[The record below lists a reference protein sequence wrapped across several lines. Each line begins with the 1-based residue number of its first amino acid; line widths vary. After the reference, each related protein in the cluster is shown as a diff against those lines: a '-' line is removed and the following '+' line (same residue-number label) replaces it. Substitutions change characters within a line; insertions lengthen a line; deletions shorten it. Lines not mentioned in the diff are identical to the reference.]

1 MILPFESNYH
11 LAIVLA
17 SFNTHMLRQFSTF
30 NTNILQP
37 YGEVVYK
44 KQIKKCGV
52 EKKVFVV
59 TTTWNQEN
67 VCDERL
73 C

>member
-59 TTTWNQEN
+59 TTT
-67 VCDERL
+67 
-73 C
+73 